1 MGYSAA
7 QMKSIRENAQI
18 ICETYDIDAFKR
30 LLQKRNMA
38 SMISELDVYE
48 KKGLVVPRVT
58 KNNKVLYDIG
68 HFILLLRIQNASH
81 IRYDVGTAGTYD
93 LEDVLLRRT
102 KIADLISEHVVEDT
116 KYFHAFFS
124 WIWSDGSADFD
135 IRTVIHIKNV
145 AKLLLDEIDP
155 NGFIASL
162 HSQATNSPVNLIVRD
177 MMSFMADLDTLIQN
191 LNISDADGSILDKFA
206 DREAIIALYRQWL
219 EPLRS
224 PYLASPTCDMMFD
237 ERIEFFNKRND
248 ILVSNDFE
256 ALINHYES
264 NSNLFESEIDR
275 HAEYCLAKGHIYGDL
290 LQDNVKA
297 AEAFEE
303 ALEYDPSNTEAFD
316 LVSRHL
322 REASQWDQLVEL
334 FSNHWDAV
342 NSVQKRCDMLR
353 ECAAIQ
359 AFHCQNIPEAI
370 GLYERCMLE
379 GNPGNCFDDIYKIV
393 YGLMENSTNMERLRV
408 LVTLTMHITN
418 YAQRDKVV
426 SLQNAYNDSDEPASQ
441 CLNSLINAGNYS
453 FSGDQPEALQHV
465 RKAFLANPSNSL
477 IEGIL
482 YRIVSKIGSMK
493 EFDEVMD
500 DIESESIS
508 ARDLSLVLTR
518 IAKVLK
524 RFPDKLS
531 NALAYAEHAVDV
543 DATNDEAVSIAYDL
557 STQLSIPA
565 KRFVYASLKLARSKN
580 EAERNELDGICEELK
595 LSFNDQDDV
604 LIDVYET
611 CLQFEVLR
619 NNIADD
625 LKSLMSTISDEKAV
639 AFIQRVE
646 SLCVSNGLTH
656 LMGELYES
664 VLERPIAANIRKSLL
679 ERYLGMLNGQT
690 DDSSRDTFLRI
701 HAQLFCI
708 SPSPYL
714 ATLLEK
720 FTAKNEALLR
730 KWTSYIEEAISE
742 TTDSATQIKLYATL
756 THIYLDILKDDES
769 AAESAKHILNI
780 DPASVVA
787 FKTCFGCHERREDYF
802 ECCELFR
809 AFPTDKFPSEDR
821 KYYAQK
827 TLRIA
832 LINLYDTEKMLFS
845 IRVLIA
851 NHPEIVL
858 PLMDQMFRWQEKSD
872 LSRDQLICFFEM
884 FEKQTDDYLKAVFH
898 AIRAELLIK
907 ENRADEG
914 LALLDA
920 AFRDQALQVD
930 ATLPLTARVKA
941 LLSALPANDSNKAVV
956 ALWTSDAAGSKPKSA
971 EIKAIDR
978 SKLPKIGD
986 KLKSG
991 DNRVLDD
998 AALKEKL
1005 ISGDHKIISG
1015 DHKAISGDHKAIS
1028 GDNKA
1033 ISGDQAAVKPAAE
1046 KSVSEADAATF
1057 AKIDALVS
1065 ACRENIDDPA
1075 AIANVDAAIASFEPK
1090 FKTALAVKIAA
1101 LFEELNRKD
1110 NAEKYY
1116 KSAFSFTQSYE
1127 LLEFYKRNRKFKK
1140 ALKIAQFKEKQMS
1153 DPVDKAA
1160 VSIDLALIYQ
1170 QIGDFKNASTYLD
1183 NVLNN
1188 YSSVYGKTELVNIQR
1203 QKAALSIAMHDTD
1216 AAIAILNQAASDIA
1230 KQDPKLKEEIDI
1242 DLCFL
1247 LRDAGQADEA
1257 RKKWQQLM
1265 LRNVKNARMQL
1276 FALCSDVDAG
1286 KLVEAEKKYKVLLNE
1301 VTGTPM
1307 EVPALEQYLRIC
1319 DKRGDTDAKKAVA
1332 KQILALDPVNE
1343 IALQADQA

>member
-30 LLQKRNMA
+30 LLQRRNMA

-48 KKGLVVPRVT
+48 KKGLIVPRVT

-68 HFILLLRIQNASH
+68 HFILLLRIQHASH
-81 IRYDVGTAGTYD
+81 VRYDVGTAGTYD
-93 LEDVLLRRT
+93 FEDVLLRRT
-102 KIADLISEHVVEDT
+102 KIADLISEHVIEDT

-124 WIWSDGSADFD
+124 WIWSDGSGNFD
-135 IRTVIHIKNV
+135 IRSVIHIKQV
-145 AKLLLDEIDP
+145 AKLLLDDIDP

-162 HSQATNSPVNLIVRD
+162 RSQATNSPVNLIVRD
-177 MMSFMADLDTLIQN
+177 MMSFMADLDTLIQSF
-191 LNISDADGSILDKFA
+191 NIRDADGSILDKFA

-224 PYLASPTCDMMFD
+224 PYLASPTCDMMFE

-290 LQDNVKA
+290 LQDNAKA

-303 ALEYDPSNTEAFD
+303 ALEYDPSNMEAFD

-322 REASQWDQLVEL
+322 REASKWDELVEL
-334 FSNHWDAV
+334 LSNHWDAV
-342 NSVQKRCDMLR
+342 NSVQKRCDLLR
-353 ECAAIQ
+353 ECASVQ

-418 YAQRDKVV
+418 YSQRDKVV
-426 SLQNAYNDSDEPASQ
+426 ALQNAYNDSEEPASQ
-441 CLNSLINAGNYS
+441 CLNSLINAGNHS

-465 RKAFLANPSNSL
+465 RKAFLANPSNTL
-477 IEGIL
+477 IEGVL

-508 ARDLSLVLTR
+508 ARDLSLVLMR

-531 NALAYAEHAVDV
+531 NALTYAEHAVDV
-543 DATNDEAVSIAYDL
+543 DATNDEAISIAYDL

-565 KRFVYASLKLARSKN
+565 KRFVYASLKMARSKN
-580 EAERNELDGICEELK
+580 DAERNELDGICEELK

-604 LIDVYET
+604 LIEVYET

-619 NNIADD
+619 NNIGDD
-625 LKSLMSTISDEKAV
+625 LKSLMSTISDDKAV
-639 AFIQRVE
+639 VFLQRVE
-646 SLCVSNGLTH
+646 SLCVSNGLTR

-690 DDSSRDTFLRI
+690 DDLSRDTFLRI

-720 FTAKNEALLR
+720 FTAKDEGLLR
-730 KWTSYIEEAISE
+730 TWASYIDEAI
-742 TTDSATQIKLYATL
+742 TDATDNATKIKLYATL
-756 THIYLDILKDDES
+756 THIYLDILKDDEC
-769 AAESAKHILNI
+769 AAESAKHILDI
-780 DPASVVA
+780 DHASVVA

-832 LINLYDTEKMLFS
+832 LINLYDTDKMLFS

-872 LSRDQLICFFEM
+872 LSRDQLICFFEI
-884 FEKQTDDYLKAVFH
+884 FEKQSDDYLKAVFH
-898 AIRAELLIK
+898 AIRAELLLK
-907 ENRADEG
+907 EDRVDEAF
-914 LALLDA
+914 ALLDA
-920 AFRDQALQVD
+920 SFREQALQVD
-930 ATLPLTARVKA
+930 ATLPLTARIKNI
-941 LLSALPANDSNKAVV
+941 LSALTVDDKNKAVIE
-956 ALWTSDAAGSKPKSA
+956 LWTTDGAAATKPKSA
-971 EIKAIDR
+971 EVKSIDR
-978 SKLPKIGD
+978 TKLPKIGD

-991 DNRVLDD
+991 DNRALDD

-1015 DHKAISGDHKAIS
+1015 DQKAISGEQK
-1028 GDNKA
+1028 
-1033 ISGDQAAVKPAAE
+1033 AVKPVANKA
-1046 KSVSEADAATF
+1046 VDDADKAIL
-1057 AKIDALVS
+1057 AKMDTLIS
-1065 ACRENIDDPA
+1065 ACRANIDDSA
-1075 AIANVDAAIASFEPK
+1075 AISSVDEAIASFEPK
-1090 FKTALAVKIAA
+1090 YKTMLAVKVAA

-1116 KSAFSFTQSYE
+1116 KLAFSFTQSYE
-1127 LLEFYKRNRKFKK
+1127 LLEFYKRNRKYKK
-1140 ALKIAQFKEKQMS
+1140 ALKIAQFKEKQMT

-1160 VSIDLALIYQ
+1160 ASIDLALINQ
-1170 QIGDFKNASTYLD
+1170 QIGDFKSALTNLD

-1188 YSSVYGKTELVNIQR
+1188 YSSVYGKAELVNIQR
-1203 QKAALSIAMHDTD
+1203 QKAALSFAMHDTD
-1216 AAIAILNQAASDIA
+1216 SAIAILSQAASDIA
-1230 KQDPKLKEEIDI
+1230 KQEPKLKEEIDI

-1276 FALCSDVDAG
+1276 FALCSDVDAN

-1319 DKRGDTDAKKAVA
+1319 EKRGDADAMKNVA
-1332 KQILALDPVNE
+1332 KQILALDPANE
-1343 IALQADQA
+1343 IALKADQA